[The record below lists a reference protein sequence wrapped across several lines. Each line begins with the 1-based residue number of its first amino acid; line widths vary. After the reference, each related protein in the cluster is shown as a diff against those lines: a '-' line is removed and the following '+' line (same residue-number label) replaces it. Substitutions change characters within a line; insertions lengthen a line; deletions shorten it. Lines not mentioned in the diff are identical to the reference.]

1 MIGRLAYRVRWFSA
15 PVQRGAWL
23 ILLPYLLDGP
33 SAADMSAE
41 EYMRR
46 KAADP
51 NFTIQSTLTD
61 VPAVDRM

>member
-1 MIGRLAYRVRWFSA
+1 M
-15 PVQRGAWL
+15 QRGAWL